1 MPVCT
6 SRRNKRRLGFTL
18 IEMMITVAIIGI
30 LGAIA
35 LPMYFEVITRG
46 KIVDATTRLGDFRS
60 KMEKYFADN
69 RTYLDAGGAA
79 CGIPNPP
86 VGASDYF
93 AITCGAPGPAP
104 SPTTYTLVATGIA
117 AKGMG
122 GFQYFV
128 DQTNLKSSTGPAGWV
143 ASPNCWATRKDGSC

>member
-1 MPVCT
+1 MRVST
-6 SRRNKRRLGFTL
+6 SRRNKRRPGFTL

-69 RTYLDAGGAA
+69 RSYLDPITGL
-79 CGIPNPP
+79 CGLPNPL

-93 AITCGAPGPAP
+93 AITCGPPAATAT
-104 SPTTYTLVATGIA
+104 SYTLVASGIA

-122 GFQYFV
+122 GFGYIV
-128 DQTNLKSSTGPAGWV
+128 DQTNLKSSFGPAGTFT
-143 ASPNCWATRKDGSC
+143 NLTCWATRKDGSC